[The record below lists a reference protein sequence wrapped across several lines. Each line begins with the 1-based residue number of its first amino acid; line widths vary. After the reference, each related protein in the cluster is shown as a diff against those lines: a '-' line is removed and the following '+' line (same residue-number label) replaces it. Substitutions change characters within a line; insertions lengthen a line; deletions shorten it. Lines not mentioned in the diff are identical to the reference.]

1 MIFYV
6 GAGVLTGSLV
16 FHPINNTPTIT
27 KRVPVICARVIGS
40 RKIKCACRIVDTGPT
55 LEMIAAL
62 LEPIFL
68 IPFDIKK
75 VGITVARIAS
85 ANPYHNRLASM

>member
-1 MIFYV
+1 MVKF
-6 GAGVLTGSLV
+6 SLLLR
-16 FHPINNTPTIT
+16 PINKTPIIT
-27 KRVPVICARVIGS
+27 KTVPAICATVIFS
-40 RKIKCACRIVDTGPT
+40 PNIKCAWRIVDTGPI

-75 VGITVARIAS
+75 VGITVAKIAS
-85 ANPYHNRLASM
+85 ATPYHNKVPLI